1 MTRDKHT
8 GLPVRYITKKPH
20 KQVSELLSLLAKSG
34 VNTHDTSNLNKSLKI
49 YMRDLANLYD
59 RLDTTDSINYGII
72 DGVELADEE
81 MHILNRLLNFTVV
94 IKINT
99 FLQAATDGNLDGMIM
114 CVFKDAIRSY
124 IMNGIDEIDGYVA
137 IDATKIVY
145 QTRDGRIVS

>member
-1 MTRDKHT
+1 MIRDKHT

-20 KQVSELLSLLAKSG
+20 KQVSELLALLHNKG
-34 VNTHDTSNLNKSLKI
+34 VNTNDVRNLGKSVNV

-81 MHILNRLLNFTVV
+81 LHILNRLLDFTVV

-114 CVFKDAIRSY
+114 CVFKDAIRAY
-124 IMNGIDEIDGYVA
+124 KVNGMDEIDGYVA

>member
-8 GLPVRYITKKPH
+8 GLPVRYIMKKPH
-20 KQVSELLSLLAKSG
+20 KQVTELLSLLHKSG
-34 VNTHDTSNLNKSLKI
+34 VNTNDKSNLNKSLNV

-59 RLDTTDSINYGII
+59 RLDTPDSINYGII
-72 DGVELADEE
+72 DGAELADEE
-81 MHILNRLLNFTVV
+81 MNILNRLLNFTVV

-114 CVFKDAIRSY
+114 CVFKDAIRAY
-124 IMNGIDEIDGYVA
+124 IMNGINEIDGYVA